1 MYVLLLY
8 KRFQEGY
15 PLKNIAQK
23 FHFHWDNNHN
33 MTPPM
38 HSDYSIASTDERVMT
53 SMDEVSLSSRS
64 MAKSVV
70 SKLSRLTNN
79 PNNGKS
85 SSSFISTTNYSD
97 LASSLL
103 MPMSERDEGE
113 GNDGHGDNNGGGI
126 AAAAALLPND
136 GTVATPTTKSYIS
149 EDDPFHIFRSDL
161 THKLS
166 NVASALSAYLTI
178 VDTTDTSMNIEQVR
192 ECKKVLKK
200 YIKLAEET
208 LIDLETTVRVVEKRR
223 SDFGHIDD
231 VEMHERRHFINGG
244 KDELARTRVRMQ
256 GDDVRTK
263 LSNDERRHRRRSSLD
278 RQQRQQQQQQQ
289 QQQRQVDGRNGNSSN
304 NGYNYTDNDNNS
316 YNNDDNNNNRERAET
331 MLIMQRQDETLHDLD
346 MAVTR
351 VSYMADT
358 IHTEIESQNVMLN
371 ELEDEL
377 VDAEEQLGVVMGK
390 LAKLLKTKNKCQLG
404 LILMLSLVVLI
415 LFFLVLYT

>member
-1 MYVLLLY
+1 
-8 KRFQEGY
+8 
-15 PLKNIAQK
+15 
-23 FHFHWDNNHN
+23 

-70 SKLSRLTNN
+70 SKLSQLTN
-79 PNNGKS
+79 PNGKS
-85 SSSFISTTNYSD
+85 SSSLISTTNDTISD
-97 LASSLL
+97 MASSLL

-113 GNDGHGDNNGGGI
+113 GNNGRDTLI
-126 AAAAALLPND
+126 P
-136 GTVATPTTKSYIS
+136 PTTKSYIS

-166 NVASALSAYLTI
+166 NVASALNAYLTI
-178 VDTTDTSMNIEQVR
+178 VNTTDTFINIDKVR
-192 ECKKVLKK
+192 ETKKILKTC
-200 YIKLAEET
+200 IKLAEST

-231 VEMHERRHFINGG
+231 TEMYDRRQFINGG
-244 KDELARTRVRMQ
+244 KDELVRTKVRMQ
-256 GDDVRTK
+256 SDDVRK
-263 LSNDERRHRRRSSLD
+263 KMSNDEQRHRRSSLD
-278 RQQRQQQQQQQ
+278 RQQQQQQHQQQQHQ
-289 QQQRQVDGRNGNSSN
+289 QQQRQVDGRNGNSN
-304 NGYNYTDNDNNS
+304 NGYNYTDNNNDNDNNH
-316 YNNDDNNNNRERAET
+316 ERTET

-371 ELEDEL
+371 KLEDEL
-377 VDAEEQLGVVMGK
+377 IDAEEQLGVVMGK

-404 LILMLSLVVLI
+404 LILILSLVVLV